1 MLARTYNIPEATLRR
16 WKARASDFVE
26 SSDHRSRATLMGRG
40 QSENIDF
47 SQQLVEFMESVREGE
62 YFLTTAHLVTWIKSH
77 QPEWLSEY
85 MAAKPNE
92 VCEYK
97 CLIEWCLS
105 FANRHGYKH
114 RVPCPAKAS
123 KGELLATQDEFDTAF
138 QEKFEHLPR
147 RAWINVDKT
156 PVYYDMP
163 PGRTLAKVGESSRVL
178 ETQKHSDRVTA
189 VL

>member
-16 WKARASDFVE
+16 WKARASDF
-26 SSDHRSRATLMGRG
+26 DHRSRATVMGRG
-40 QSENIDF
+40 RSENIDF
-47 SQQLVEFMESVREGE
+47 SQQLVEFMEAVREGE

-92 VCEYK
+92 VREYK

-123 KGELLATQDEFDTAF
+123 KG
-138 QEKFEHLPR
+138 
-147 RAWINVDKT
+147 
-156 PVYYDMP
+156 
-163 PGRTLAKVGESSRVL
+163 
-178 ETQKHSDRVTA
+178 
-189 VL
+189 